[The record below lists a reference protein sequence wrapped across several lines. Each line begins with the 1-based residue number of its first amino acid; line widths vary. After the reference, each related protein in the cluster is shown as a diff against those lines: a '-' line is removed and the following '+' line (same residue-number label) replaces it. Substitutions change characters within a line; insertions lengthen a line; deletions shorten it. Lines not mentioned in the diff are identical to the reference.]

1 MVSNKKEYCEVS
13 KGARIIQGLQMKL
26 SNTHVQLRPWVV
38 GVVNELSNGNKT
50 FRSRMRNH
58 SQRHIKPR
66 ALSTVT
72 HSALLEKKQKIQQA
86 L

>member
-13 KGARIIQGLQMKL
+13 KETRVIQGLQMKL

-58 SQRHIKPR
+58 SQRHIRPR
-66 ALSTVT
+66 ALSFKACAQTLT
-72 HSALLEKKQKIQQA
+72 KNLPF
-86 L
+86 